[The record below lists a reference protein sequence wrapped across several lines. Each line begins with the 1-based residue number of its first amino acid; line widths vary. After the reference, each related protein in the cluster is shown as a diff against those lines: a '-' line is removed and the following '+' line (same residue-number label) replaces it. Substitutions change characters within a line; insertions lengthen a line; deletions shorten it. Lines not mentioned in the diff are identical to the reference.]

1 MSETL
6 YNPPLIEAVQ
16 RAAQRMGIQALSV
29 EMDMRPSSLYNQLN
43 PYADRSMVKLG
54 LEVAHYIMQR
64 THDVTALRI
73 MAEDCGYTLTPI
85 ASEPDCQTLPEE
97 MCQDFH
103 ALADFQKLLCSAD
116 MRTVKQADVLNARD
130 KAKQEIDETA
140 ILFLQDLQKSRG
152 NA

>member
-16 RAAQRMGIQALSV
+16 RAAQSAGIPQLAAQ
-29 EMDMRPSSLYNQLN
+29 MDMRPSSLYNQLN
-43 PYADRSMVKLG
+43 PYADRSAIKLG
-54 LEVAHYIMQR
+54 IEVAFYIMRQ

-85 ASEPDCQTLPEE
+85 ASMPDKESLPEE

-103 ALADFQKLLCSAD
+103 ALADFQRLLCSAD

-140 ILFLQDLQKSRG
+140 ILFLQELKQARG
-152 NA
+152 NL